1 MLKGVV
7 EATPVDPISAYFTEL
22 GRALSAVRV
31 SDGEGKPLTLQAGF
45 DWLSETARRAHASG
59 NKIVLI
65 GNGGSAAI
73 ASHHAIEFLKNGGTV
88 VVEVASAAGSLV
100 TRGGDHAGDHS
111 GYANVFS
118 EQLKIHGLP
127 GDVLIAISSSGQS
140 VNILKGVEVARANR
154 MQIAT
159 FSGFQPD
166 NLLRARGDVNFYV
179 NSNQY
184 GFVEVAHHALIQA
197 MLDINVFPRR
207 PADDR

>member
-1 MLKGVV
+1 VLKGVV
-7 EATPVDPISAYFTEL
+7 ETTPVEPISAYFTEL

-31 SDGEGKPLTLQAGF
+31 SDAEGKPLSMQAGF
-45 DWLSETARRAHASG
+45 DWLSETARRANASG
-59 NKIVLI
+59 NKVILI

-73 ASHHAIEFLKNGGTV
+73 ASHHAIEFLKNGGIR
-88 VVEVASAAGSLV
+88 ALALNDSAALTCLSNDL
-100 TRGGDHAGDHS
+100 

-127 GDVLIAISSSGQS
+127 GDLLIAISSSGQS
-140 VNILKGVEVARANR
+140 VNILKAVEVARANR
-154 MQIAT
+154 MEIAT

-179 NSNQY
+179 NSNRY

-197 MLDINVFPRR
+197 ILDINVFPRR
-207 PADDR
+207 PAHDR

>member
-7 EATPVDPISAYFTEL
+7 ETTPADPISSYFNDL

-31 SDGEGKPLTLQAGF
+31 SNAEGLPLDLQAGF
-45 DWLSETARRAHASG
+45 EWIAETARSTHAKG
-59 NKIVLI
+59 NKVILI

-73 ASHHAIEFLKNGGTV
+73 ASHHAIEFLKNGGIR
-88 VVEVASAAGSLV
+88 ALALNDPAALTCLSNDL
-100 TRGGDHAGDHS
+100 

-118 EQLKIHGLP
+118 EQLKIQGVP
-127 GDVLIAISSSGQS
+127 GDMLIAISSSGQS
-140 VNILKGVEVARANR
+140 VNILKAAEVARSHG
-154 MQIAT
+154 MKIAT

-166 NLLRARGDVNFYV
+166 NLLRGRGDANFYV

-197 MLDINVFPRR
+197 ILDIYVFPRR
-207 PADDR
+207 PAP

>member
-7 EATPVDPISAYFTEL
+7 ETTPADPISSYFNEL
-22 GRALSAVRV
+22 GRALTAVRV
-31 SDGEGKPLTLQAGF
+31 SDAEGLPLDIEKGF
-45 DWLSETARRAHASG
+45 EWVAETARNAHNSG
-59 NKIVLI
+59 NKVILI

-73 ASHHAIEFLKNGGTV
+73 ASHHAIEFLKNGGIR
-88 VVEVASAAGSLV
+88 AQALNDLAALTCLSNDL
-100 TRGGDHAGDHS
+100 

-118 EQLKIHGLP
+118 EQLKTQGLP

-140 VNILKGVEVARANR
+140 VNILKAAEVARANR
-154 MQIAT
+154 MKIAT

-166 NLLRARGDVNFYV
+166 NLLRGRGDVNFYV

-197 MLDINVFPRR
+197 ILDIYVFPRR
-207 PADDR
+207 PAA